1 MLQTYHV
8 SVTFETAP
16 KNLKRVC
23 RAIATK
29 LQMTTTTVEEVN
41 RRCVSYSI
49 ATTMEEKHFVREMG
63 LQIQRALTPLKTG
76 RVTVNMQKV
85 IGEGQLG
92 L

>member
-1 MLQTYHV
+1 MSQTYHV

-29 LQMTTTTVEEVN
+29 LQMTAPVEEVN

-49 ATTMEEKHFVREMG
+49 LTSMDEDEFVYEMSC
-63 LQIQRALTPLKTG
+63 QIQRALTPLKTS

-85 IGEGQLG
+85 IEEGQVG
-92 L
+92 V